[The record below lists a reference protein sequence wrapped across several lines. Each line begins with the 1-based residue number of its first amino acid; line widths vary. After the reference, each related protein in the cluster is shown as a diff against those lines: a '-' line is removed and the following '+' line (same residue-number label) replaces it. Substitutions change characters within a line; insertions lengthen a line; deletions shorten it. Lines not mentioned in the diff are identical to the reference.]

1 MAALSSMMSPS
12 SASPIAVSPISGSP
26 PGAGL
31 RESNGAFLACWTMAV
46 IAATAAFC
54 VHLTV
59 RVRAIELGYEMGRA
73 HSQLTRLRE
82 VRRVLELEVASYE
95 TPERVDLV
103 ARTLLGM
110 APPGADRV
118 LHAAALPKVL
128 DAEREAVRRTPT
140 ASPGATRSGGAG
152 AAASTASRVA
162 SVPAASVP
170 AASVPAASAPA
181 AVASSGEGPTRP

>member
-1 MAALSSMMSPS
+1 MAALSSMTTS
-12 SASPIAVSPISGSP
+12 SSVSPTSASP
-26 PGAGL
+26 PGAGP

-59 RVRAIELGYEMGRA
+59 RVRAIELGYEMGRV

-128 DAEREAVRRTPT
+128 DAEREAVRGTRTE
-140 ASPGATRSGGAG
+140 SPGGPTSAG
-152 AAASTASRVA
+152 AAPAPPVATPPVASRVA
-162 SVPAASVP
+162 SVPAGGTS
-170 AASVPAASAPA
+170 A
-181 AVASSGEGPTRP
+181 AVASSGEGPTQP